1 MAGARATKMKTAVSR
16 KLMREVIRAGMPT
29 ANRLIGEDGFEEGD
43 SLSLL
48 IQLNSSKKLIGLIS
62 AVWGR
67 VSAV

>member
-1 MAGARATKMKTAVSR
+1 
-16 KLMREVIRAGMPT
+16 MREVIRAGMPT

-62 AVWGR
+62 AVLGWGER
-67 VSAV
+67 GVSHGADNHK